1 MLEVTDYRSEQRIQ
15 VAENDFEEKM
25 TWEQA
30 IVACK
35 NLGDGWRLPYYSELD
50 TLYYELRQ
58 KGMGNFKD
66 AYYWSS
72 KENNK
77 KDAWTYNFS
86 DDIANYSKDKTCTYY
101 VRAVRTL

>member
-1 MLEVTDYRSEQRIQ
+1 MLEITSPNTGERLQ
-15 VAENDFEEKM
+15 VADNDFEYEM
-25 TWEQA
+25 TWDQA
-30 IVACK
+30 KDACK
-35 NLGDGWRLPYYSELD
+35 NLGDGWRLPNYSELD
-50 TLYYELRQ
+50 TIYYELRQ

-72 KENNK
+72 KENNA

-86 DDIANYSKDKTCTYY
+86 DDIANYSKDKTYTYY